1 MYVGVLLQRMSYFL
15 NTLPAVSAIA
25 GMDAGKESSGTDA
38 AYERFASV
46 DNT

>member
-1 MYVGVLLQRMSYFL
+1 MFVGVLLWRMSYFL

-38 AYERFASV
+38 AYERFASGE
-46 DNT
+46 NT